1 MKPIRSYSELVDS
14 LSGKSI
20 IVVEG
25 ARCTGKDH
33 LIKRLQASIHDSTYF
48 EILSPRKR
56 YSDENGSVRL
66 PPGVSIQQGHLWTV
80 ECLRQLK
87 GPFIVNRGM
96 LSGQY
101 FDTPNRNLFEMWIN
115 MMKEH
120 NGVVVLLHPEIGDHS
135 ARIRAARRSAEASS
149 ISAEK
154 VGLQRLA
161 QELPEDMLLVFSES
175 QLDK

>member
-1 MKPIRSYSELVDS
+1 MNVIKSYTDLVS
-14 LSGKSI
+14 KLAGKSI
-20 IVVEG
+20 VVVEG

-33 LIKRLQASIHDSTYF
+33 LIGRLSRSIAGSSYF
-48 EILSPRKR
+48 EIMSPRKK
-56 YSDENGSVRL
+56 YMDANGSVKL
-66 PPGVSIQQGHLWTV
+66 PDGVSIQQGHLWV
-80 ECLRQLK
+80 IECLRQLR

-101 FDTPNRNLFEMWIN
+101 FDTPNRTLFEMWIN

-161 QELPEDMLLVFSES
+161 QELPENMLLVFSES